1 MEKGGKNKVRQHLID
16 PQVIRDWDLPPLDI
30 RAFPELQD
38 NSFAGKLR
46 RKLGLVK
53 KDADLPGTHGFVT
66 AKVRHFLGL
75 DEYGQKLYTPWNQL
89 KQWIPGFGWNFWNHN
104 LVTDVGEDYIIA
116 QIWTNA
122 VAGGVGINFMA
133 LSTALLSPVASD
145 TALSGEITSGVNAG
159 LARILA
165 PTRTHTAGANTANIS
180 NTYTSSGAVGAP
192 GIQSSALFN
201 AISSGTMGH
210 IQNLPSASGAMS
222 TSDQI
227 SVSWLMTSA
236 RP

>member
-1 MEKGGKNKVRQHLID
+1 MKQQLVN
-16 PQVIRDWDLPPLDI
+16 PQVLRELDLPPLDI
-30 RAFPELQD
+30 RTFPELQD

-53 KDADLPGTHGFVT
+53 REKDFPGTHGFVT
-66 AKVRHFLGL
+66 AKVRHFLGINPETGEKMY
-75 DEYGQKLYTPWNQL
+75 DDWNQL
-89 KQWIPGFGWNFWNHN
+89 KSWIPGYGWNFWKHN

-145 TALSGEITSGVNAG
+145 TVLSGEITSGVNAG

-165 PTRTHTAGANTANIS
+165 PTRTHTAGANTATIS
-180 NTYTSSGAVGAP
+180 NTFTSSGAVGAP
-192 GIQSSALFN
+192 GIQSSALMN